1 EHMERGGDYLRG
13 ATCSLGGAAYVTPRR
28 SWQPDLHLP
37 RARPRQGTR
46 LLDVSAR
53 RPEVSGAEGE
63 VHVHGFTAGIRDRFH
78 LSLDV
83 IGTNRLHQE
92 SSIGRPLLPTFAVNL
107 HFELAV
113 GGIQDGAG
121 TFFAVVTE
129 RRLLFEFLFGDAFL
143 ADVGACPALHHG
155 FHAGALLGR
164 DLAQGVGRNRWH
176 GGHAGHGMSHGHFP
190 QTLLDVERGDL
201 VGREQRERENDDRDK
216 NKVGSH

>member
-1 EHMERGGDYLRG
+1 MERGGDYLRG

-113 GGIQDGAG
+113 GGIQDGAAG
-121 TFFAVVTE
+121 SGMEATGRAIGE
-129 RRLLFEFLFGDAFL
+129 SMPRWMSAL
-143 ADVGACPALHHG
+143 AGL
-155 FHAGALLGR
+155 
-164 DLAQGVGRNRWH
+164 
-176 GGHAGHGMSHGHFP
+176 
-190 QTLLDVERGDL
+190 
-201 VGREQRERENDDRDK
+201 RERFGVPGLHNPFELMHAYGDR
-216 NKVGSH
+216 